1 MFNRLTDGL
10 ILSVIRSTD
19 GPLMMLRGCSF
30 TRETDGPLRVIN
42 GRLTDWTY
50 CTLMFLYRYLI
61 LDTSLCNG
69 WKSCEIIKI
78 VKPL

>member
-42 GRLTDWTY
+42 GRLIDWTY
-50 CTLMFLYRYLI
+50 CTQAPPASSDGNEARRFYPDRGA
-61 LDTSLCNG
+61 D
-69 WKSCEIIKI
+69 
-78 VKPL
+78 